1 MKKKPLTIKIL
12 LYVLLLLVV
21 WGFLQHD
28 AFLYEKDICRI
39 TTADN
44 RVLQEKTGSD
54 GTHTYRETYYRQT
67 LTGVLLNGAYRGKT
81 VRFSNDFQSS
91 HVYTVEY
98 KPGDQVFL
106 DSLKPASAGAPTAL
120 TAQAAGTKRDSFVL
134 SVLVALFGLFLLVGG
149 RRGAL
154 TILSLALNM
163 AAFYVV
169 LRLYLQGINLLAA
182 TIPMTVFF
190 TAMLLFFM
198 YGHSRR
204 TWLSLAA
211 TLLTV
216 LVTTGLAALVFAT
229 CGSIDYDFME
239 YLVHP
244 YEPTDALMIFL
255 SEILVG
261 CLGAVMD
268 VVVTIVMTCDQIA
281 ETSSDATYRDYIASL
296 REVGDDLVGTMV
308 NLMLFTNIAACLPA
322 FLLYMRNGI
331 ALRTILH
338 YNVFFELARFLTGSI
353 GLVLAIPIAAA
364 LSIYW
369 YDRHGRKEAIA

>member
-1 MKKKPLTIKIL
+1 
-12 LYVLLLLVV
+12 
-21 WGFLQHD
+21 
-28 AFLYEKDICRI
+28 
-39 TTADN
+39 
-44 RVLQEKTGSD
+44 
-54 GTHTYRETYYRQT
+54 
-67 LTGVLLNGAYRGKT
+67 
-81 VRFSNDFQSS
+81 
-91 HVYTVEY
+91 
-98 KPGDQVFL
+98 
-106 DSLKPASAGAPTAL
+106 
-120 TAQAAGTKRDSFVL
+120 
-134 SVLVALFGLFLLVGG
+134 
-149 RRGAL
+149 
-154 TILSLALNM
+154 
-163 AAFYVV
+163 
-169 LRLYLQGINLLAA
+169 
-182 TIPMTVFF
+182 
-190 TAMLLFFM
+190 
-198 YGHSRR
+198 
-204 TWLSLAA
+204 
-211 TLLTV
+211 
-216 LVTTGLAALVFAT
+216 
-229 CGSIDYDFME
+229 ME